1 MGNIRK
7 RVTGVAVA
15 AVVAVGL
22 AGCGGGSTS
31 GDSGSSGSTGPAQA
45 GGTLHF
51 LQYSPSEHLDP
62 QRMYIGRD
70 ISNFGRTVYRSL
82 VAFPTSTDPD
92 VANKPVPDLATDT
105 GTPNS
110 DSTEWKFTI
119 KDGVKWQD
127 GKQITCEDFK
137 YGASR
142 TFATD
147 VITGGPNYILSFLDV
162 PTDPKTGLP
171 VYDGP
176 YKGDNQDAFDKA
188 ITCDGNTITYR
199 FNKPF
204 PDFPLAIAAL
214 HAFDPY
220 RQDQDKGD
228 KSNLAIFSN
237 GPYMLKGT
245 WNLNKGGT
253 LVRNPEWDK
262 STDTIRKA
270 NPDEIDFE
278 IGDTPETITD
288 RLIADNGDD
297 KNAITTNS
305 IPPSYYSQIEGPIKD
320 RSVNVESPYTN
331 YILPNF
337 NRMTNLKVREALAA
351 ATDRKAY
358 SAAIGGAN
366 ASTPSQSLVNPALLG
381 YQPNPAFPNADGGDV
396 EAAKKLL
403 QESGAKLPYPI
414 KYTYPG
420 GTPTSDKTA
429 AALKATW
436 DAAGF
441 KTTLDPL
448 TDTYYDVVQKPD
460 SDSDVIWGGWG
471 ADWPSIAT
479 VLPPLFDSRP
489 NLTKTSNGQDYGN
502 YKSDA
507 ANKLIDEAAQQTD
520 VNKAAEVYAKLDAQ
534 LGKDVAYIPLD
545 ITKFYFLHG
554 SNVENYVNSVST
566 SAYPDLA
573 VISLKQ

>member
-7 RVTGVAVA
+7 RATGVAVA
-15 AVVAVGL
+15 AVVAVSL
-22 AGCGGGSTS
+22 AGCGGGSTN
-31 GDSGSSGSTGPAQA
+31 DSGNSSGPAKA

-70 ISNFGRTVYRSL
+70 LSNFGRTVYRSL
-82 VAFPTSTDPD
+82 VTFPTSTNPD
-92 VANKPVPDLATDT
+92 EANTPVPDLATDT

-110 DSTEWKFTI
+110 DSSEWKFTI

-137 YGASR
+137 YGMSR
-142 TFATD
+142 SFATD

-162 PTDPKTGLP
+162 PKDPKTGLP
-171 VYDGP
+171 AYDGP
-176 YKGDNQDAFDKA
+176 YKNDNKADYDKA
-188 ITCDGNTITYR
+188 VTCDGNTITYR

-204 PDFPLAIAAL
+204 PDFPLAIASL
-214 HAFDPY
+214 RAFDPY

-245 WNLNKGGT
+245 WDLNKGGV
-253 LVRNPEWDK
+253 LVRNPEWSK
-262 STDTIRKA
+262 STDDIRQA

-278 IGDTPETITD
+278 IGDTPETIND

-305 IPPSYYSQIEGPIKD
+305 IPPSYYSQIEGPVKD
-320 RSVNVESPYTN
+320 RSVNVESPFVN
-331 YILPNF
+331 YVLPNF
-337 NRMTNLKVREALAA
+337 NRMTNPKVREALAA

-366 ASTPSQSLVNPALLG
+366 ASTPAQSLVNPTLLG
-381 YQPNPAFPNADGGDV
+381 YQPNPSFPNADGGDV
-396 EAAKKLL
+396 AAAKKLL

-448 TDTYYDVVQKPD
+448 TDTYYDVVNKP
-460 SDSDVIWGGWG
+460 SSASDVIWGGWG

-479 VLPPLFDSRP
+479 VLPPLFDSRI
-489 NLTKTSNGQDYGN
+489 NLTSNSNGQDYGN

-507 ANKLIDEAAQQTD
+507 ANALIDEAAQQAD
-520 VNKAAEVYAKLDAQ
+520 VSKQADIYAKLDAQ
-534 LGKDVAYIPLD
+534 LGKDTAYIPLD
-545 ITKFYFLHG
+545 ITKFYYLRG
-554 SNVENYVNSVST
+554 SNVDNYVNSVST
-566 SAYPDLA
+566 SGYPDLA
-573 VISLKQ
+573 VISLKS

>member
-7 RVTGVAVA
+7 RATGVAAA
-15 AVVAVGL
+15 AVVAVSL

-31 GDSGSSGSTGPAQA
+31 DNNNAGGPAKA

-70 ISNFGRTVYRSL
+70 LSNFGRTVYRSL
-82 VAFPTSTDPD
+82 VTFPTSTDVD
-92 VANKPVPDLATDT
+92 TANTPVPDLATDT
-105 GTPNS
+105 GTPNA

-127 GKQITCEDFK
+127 GKAITCEDFK
-137 YGASR
+137 YGISR

-147 VITGGPNYILSFLDV
+147 VITGGPNYALNFLDV
-162 PTDPKTGLP
+162 PTDAKTGLP
-171 VYDGP
+171 AYDGP
-176 YKGDNQDAFDKA
+176 YKKDHQADFDKA
-188 ITCDGNTITYR
+188 VTCDGNTITYR

-204 PDFPLAIAAL
+204 PDFPLAIASLRAY
-214 HAFDPY
+214 DPY
-220 RQDQDKGD
+220 RADQDKGD
-228 KSNLAIFSN
+228 KSNLTIFSN
-237 GPYMLKGT
+237 GPYMLKGS
-245 WNLNKGGT
+245 WDLNKGGV

-262 STDTIRKA
+262 STDDIRKA

-278 IGDTPETITD
+278 IGLTPETIYD

-297 KNAITTNS
+297 ANAITTNS

-320 RSVNVESPYTN
+320 RSVNIESPYVN
-331 YILPNF
+331 YVLPNF
-337 NRMTNLKVREALAA
+337 NRLKNAKVREALAA

-366 ASTPSQSLVNPALLG
+366 ASTPAQSMVNPTLLG
-381 YQPNPAFPNADGGDV
+381 YQPNPSFPDANGGDV
-396 EAAKKLL
+396 ATAKKLL
-403 QESGAKLPYPI
+403 QESGEKLPYAI

-448 TDTYYDVVQKPD
+448 TDTYYDVIQKPT
-460 SDSDVIWGGWG
+460 SSSDVIWGGWG

-479 VLPPLFDSRP
+479 VLPALFDSRV
-489 NLTKTSNGQDYGN
+489 NLTPDSNGQDYGN

-507 ANKLIDEAAQQTD
+507 ANALIDEAAQQTD
-520 VNKAAEVYAKLDAQ
+520 VTKQADIYAKLDAQ
-534 LGKDVAYIPLD
+534 LGKDTAYIPLD
-545 ITKFYFLHG
+545 ITKFYYLHG
-554 SNVENYVNSVST
+554 SNVDNYVNSVST
-566 SAYPDLA
+566 SGYPDLA
-573 VISLKQ
+573 VISLKS